1 MNIKNLVEEKLRK
14 APGSPEFKEELA
26 CLVQDA
32 VEADDPMLLMGPVSI
47 FHEGMLFNTAYLS
60 DGEFVEFMELMPD
73 VVVDERGYAEN
84 IEYLTG
90 NQLYHLVKRYGLLS
104 LTARILEAKEVA
116 FDRLWDLANE
126 HPEASFEKK
135 EAVVLRGLRAINEWD
150 VNALWKSNLSWTL
163 EGQEVTCELSAS
175 DMKDLCDYWGVTALV
190 KELIGT

>member
-14 APGSPEFKEELA
+14 APGSPEFKKELA

-32 VEADDPMLLMGPVSI
+32 VEAEDLFLFMGPVSI
-47 FHEGMLFNTAYLS
+47 FHEGYWFDPSHLS
-60 DGEFVEFMELMPD
+60 DEEYEEFMGFVPN
-73 VVVDERGYAEN
+73 VIVDENGYVN
-84 IEYLTG
+84 NLEYLTG
-90 NQLYHLVKRYGLLS
+90 AQLYRIMKRYGLLS